1 MRPNRKKP
9 APELPWRVIEIVAT
23 KPVRPRHQILSIN
36 QEIRTKYRVP
46 PPIESLP
53 PIQYVSRR
61 REISEEEANKQSSA
75 PNKLENA
82 KPFVRAIGSATRN
95 AIPVRSAS
103 RRSAEK
109 NRDSSAIQSQ
119 SIMNVAGVFFFFLE
133 IECEDED
140 ADESAAYDRPQS
152 DPAALVYG
160 RVLLFFFCFFS
171 LLVCVRVL
179 IESSFELPRR
189 PFRDATP
196 TGDKL
201 RWNQTECDQKKRGK
215 KTQRKQKRIRR
226 KQTKSAKQSR
236 PNREIKAPR
245 RTARRRRTPNG
256 VNYWPRGAAFGGR
269 ERRRRRALGFSHAN
283 YFLPPIVLAH

>member
-119 SIMNVAGVFFFFLE
+119 SIMNVAGVFFFLFGNRMRRRRRRRERRLR
-133 IECEDED
+133 
-140 ADESAAYDRPQS
+140 SAAIRS
-152 DPAALVYG
+152 GGAGLRLSFAVF
-160 RVLLFFFCFFS
+160 LLFFFFVSVCACVDWV
-171 LLVCVRVL
+171 LVWITSAPVSRC
-179 IESSFELPRR
+179 
-189 PFRDATP
+189 DA
-196 TGDKL
+196 
-201 RWNQTECDQKKRGK
+201 
-215 KTQRKQKRIRR
+215 
-226 KQTKSAKQSR
+226 
-236 PNREIKAPR
+236 
-245 RTARRRRTPNG
+245 NG
-256 VNYWPRGAAFGGR
+256 R
-269 ERRRRRALGFSHAN
+269 
-283 YFLPPIVLAH
+283 